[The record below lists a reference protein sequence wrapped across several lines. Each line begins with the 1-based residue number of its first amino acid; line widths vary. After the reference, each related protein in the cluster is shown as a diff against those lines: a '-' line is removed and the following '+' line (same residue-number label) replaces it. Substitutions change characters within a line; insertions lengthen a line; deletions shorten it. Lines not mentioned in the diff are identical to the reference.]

1 MRKIRAVIVDDD
13 LFTREELRDKLD
25 ILGLNV
31 EIIAD
36 FEHPLEA
43 IESINRTQPDLIFL
57 DIQMPVL
64 NGFEMLD
71 HLNDFSYEVIFI
83 TSYNQYAIEAIRY
96 SALDYLLKPLKDEEL
111 IKSIERF
118 QNKKERTLTPSK
130 INTLQHNMRAN
141 DHDHFQLIIPTRS
154 GEMQFPINQIVRL
167 EADSN
172 YTWIYVLRTP
182 KFLASKTLKELEE
195 QLNHIDFIRAH
206 KSHLV
211 NRKHILQ
218 LTENG
223 QLLLRDQSLIEV
235 SRRRLGE
242 VKNLIRI

>member
-1 MRKIRAVIVDDD
+1 M
-13 LFTREELRDKLD
+13 
-25 ILGLNV
+25 
-31 EIIAD
+31 
-36 FEHPLEA
+36 
-43 IESINRTQPDLIFL
+43 
-57 DIQMPVL
+57 

-71 HLNDFSYEVIFI
+71 HLHHISYEVIFV

-118 QNKKERTLTPSK
+118 ENKKERTLTPTK
-130 INTLQHNMRAN
+130 ITTLQHNMRAVGN
-141 DHDHFQLIIPTRS
+141 EDFQLIIPTRT
-154 GEMQFPINQIVRL
+154 GERQFPVNQIVRL

-172 YTWIYVLRTP
+172 YTWIHALRTA

-195 QLNHIDFIRAH
+195 QLSNNNFIRAH

-218 LTENG
+218 LTEEG
-223 QLLLRDQSLIEV
+223 QLVLRDESRIEV
-235 SRRRLGE
+235 SRRKLSE
-242 VKNLIRI
+242 VKALFHN